1 MGEKEYRVLEDRL
14 YGYLP
19 DGTELRHIECYGNSN
34 WDKPTTAP
42 NGANIC
48 CGSLAVETNNGKAF
62 FYDEEEGWV
71 PANGEDEEG
80 S

>member
-19 DGTELRHIECYGNSN
+19 DGTELRYIECYGNSD

-48 CGSLAVETNNGKAF
+48 CGSKAIETDTGKVV
-62 FYDEEEGWV
+62 FYDDEDGWV
-71 PANGEDEEG
+71 DQF
-80 S
+80 SFQS